1 MLSNIPFITLLEI
14 IICIP
19 VLLVAPF
26 ALTWIVTNIEARYG
40 LRQGDPPLIPY
51 AIPWL
56 GHALFFRR
64 GTTRFSSWVREK
76 YPNLLVSRTMMAGNY
91 LYTIFDT
98 KLASQIDRR
107 PKIFAFD
114 PVVLF
119 VNRAFGAPQ
128 ADLDVLGKGLL
139 AHAHGSNGKSDQG
152 MIPELHR
159 QHFPYLNGPTL
170 PSMVFKFREILTAS
184 LENAFPKKESY
195 AADGS
200 WVKLDFKEFAMRH
213 FTLASIP
220 MLMGTRL
227 MEVWPQAYEE
237 FWKFDSGV
245 LELTTNLP
253 NMFMEEAAS
262 SREAMVSVLERWE
275 EEAYKHRK
283 FEDVESED
291 PAWDEYWGARLMR
304 QRHRTFLNNG
314 ISKRGRAVFHLGVM
328 WATNANAIPAATW
341 MLIHCV
347 LDPQLHVQ
355 VRRAITSSQ
364 KQDGT
369 VDIESLAT
377 NKLIKS
383 IFLEILRLYVSSPS
397 VRLIT
402 ETTELGGY
410 VFHKGSTIVIPG
422 REMQMTPD
430 VWCPDGTSP
439 EVSKFWA
446 ERFIEEEQE
455 ADGNKG
461 AEINGRTKVQEGSE
475 QHESTND
482 GMTLSADA
490 MSMPGKPRSK
500 RSRERMYSMRPFGGG
515 VSFCPGRNLAMY
527 EMVVSL
533 VAILSAFEIEVDK
546 EALSSNGMPQ
556 PNIDLS
562 GTMGP
567 DRQFIVRMRRR
578 STAN

>member
-1 MLSNIPFITLLEI
+1 MPSNITPLEI
-14 IICIP
+14 IICAPI
-19 VLLVAPF
+19 LLVAPF
-26 ALTWIVTNIEARYG
+26 VLTWIVTNIKARCG
-40 LRQGDPPLIPY
+40 SLQRRDPPLIPY
-51 AIPWL
+51 SIPWL
-56 GHALFFRR
+56 GHALFFRY
-64 GTTRFSSWVREK
+64 GTTRFAAWVREK
-76 YPNLLVSRTMMAGNY
+76 YPNLPVSRTLIAGNY

-107 PKIFAFD
+107 PKLFAFD

-128 ADLDVLGKGLL
+128 ADLDVLGKGLPT
-139 AHAHGSNGKSDQG
+139 HTHGSNDKSDQG

-170 PSMVFKFREILTAS
+170 PPMVFKFCEVLTAS
-184 LENAFPKKESY
+184 LENAFPKKGGY
-195 AADGS
+195 DTDGL
-200 WVKLDFKEFAMRH
+200 WVKLDLKEFAIRR

-227 MEVWPQAYEE
+227 LEVWPQAYEQ
-237 FWKFDSGV
+237 FWKFDSKA

-253 NMFMEEAAS
+253 NMLMKEAVAI
-262 SREAMVSVLERWE
+262 REAMISVLERWE
-275 EEAYKHRK
+275 EEASKHRK

-291 PAWDEYWGARLMR
+291 PAWDEYWGARLVR

-347 LDPQLHVQ
+347 LDPQLNGQ

-364 KQDGT
+364 RPDGT
-369 VDIESLAT
+369 VDIESVAA

-383 IFLEILRLYVSSPS
+383 IFFETLRLYVSSPS
-397 VRLIT
+397 VRLVT
-402 ETTELGGY
+402 ETAELGGY
-410 VFHKGSTIVIPG
+410 VFHKGSTILIPG
-422 REMQMTPD
+422 REMQMDPGVWSLDGSSPD
-430 VWCPDGTSP
+430 
-439 EVSKFWA
+439 VSKFWA
-446 ERFIEEEQE
+446 ERFIDEEQD

-461 AEINGRTKVQEGSE
+461 EDINGRIKLQEGSE
-475 QHESTND
+475 RIKN

-490 MSMPGKPRSK
+490 MAMPGKTWSK
-500 RSRERMYSMRPFGGG
+500 QSRERMYSMRPFGGG
-515 VSFCPGRNLAMY
+515 ISFCPGRNLAMY

-556 PNIDLS
+556 PNFDLS

-578 STAN
+578 TPTVN